1 MSQKTTKKARTEK
14 SRTVKKAIR
23 RTRTK
28 ERKKTTEETTTKQV
42 IRVKDI
48 NELVNYCER
57 FFNRKPFEG
66 ASVDFHQKKPAF
78 IFIPNDNSVTKVHTE
93 AS

>member
-1 MSQKTTKKARTEK
+1 MEAEKAKKTRRKETGKSGTAR
-14 SRTVKKAIR
+14 RTVR
-23 RTRTK
+23 RSK
-28 ERKKTTEETTTKQV
+28 GRKTIAEKETTTKQV

-66 ASVDFHQKKPAF
+66 ASKTLRLLKGEKYHKRIGGCA
-78 IFIPNDNSVTKVHTE
+78 E
-93 AS
+93 